1 MGEGS
6 REREGRRDG
15 LPALVSLH
23 DPSGGEGSSGEG
35 SGTGRDEGTGSFSG
49 EVLTVSPRFPAVV
62 FSRVFFGRQKG
73 RVGRREEGERREE
86 GPGNL

>member
-35 SGTGRDEGTGSFSG
+35 SGTGREEGTGS
-49 EVLTVSPRFPAVV
+49 RPAGIVCECECV
-62 FSRVFFGRQKG
+62 
-73 RVGRREEGERREE
+73 
-86 GPGNL
+86 